1 MADAEVLQTPIKG
14 VASYSEL
21 LSIVHLSKYAIYDTR
36 VSVAEPVRPL
46 KAQSASVLVV
56 IL

>member
-14 VASYSEL
+14 VASYSKL
-21 LSIVHLSKYAIYDTR
+21 LSIVHLFKYAIYDTR
-36 VSVAEPVRPL
+36 VAVAEPVRPL